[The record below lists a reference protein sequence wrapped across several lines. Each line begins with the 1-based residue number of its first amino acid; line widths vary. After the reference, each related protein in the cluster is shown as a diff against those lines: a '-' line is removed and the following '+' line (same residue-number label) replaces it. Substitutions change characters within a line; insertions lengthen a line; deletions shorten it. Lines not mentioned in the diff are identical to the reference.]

1 MQTLASAEAAVDSR
15 YDSWQVPEEPVTLV
29 ISHEMT
35 RAIAARA
42 SRRFGRLWGR
52 GNETGGFLLG
62 TVRRD
67 AERTTVTV
75 DHSVEVPSE
84 HLFGPS
90 YSLSANDKGL
100 FRETLDQ
107 LSGAGGEFQPVGFYR
122 TQTRRGLSLDAE
134 DQLLLSEC
142 FDAGVALLVERRAIR
157 PKRAGLFF
165 WENGAVRPGA
175 GNPEIRPVR
184 KSSGARPAA
193 AANPSKAPLWCSWWV
208 QAPLLLCLLFADG
221 LLGFFSAQPLRDMV
235 QVAPVQKDPYALSL
249 LVVEYG
255 DSLHL
260 TWDRLARPLEAAE
273 LGVLVITDGGQTR
286 STVLTP
292 AQLRIGSVTYRKVT
306 NQVRFRLEVVL
317 KGHRTVSEGWESAAT
332 GGPVKAADARQAA
345 EAAVAATEKETDA
358 SSPRVP

>member
-52 GNETGGFLLG
+52 GNETGGLLLG

-134 DQLLLSEC
+134 DELLLSEC

-184 KSSGARPAA
+184 KPGRRPASA
-193 AANPSKAPLWCSWWV
+193 AGPKAPLWCSWWV

-221 LLGFFSAQPLRDMV
+221 LLGFFSARPLHDVVRI
-235 QVAPVQKDPYALSL
+235 APVQKDPYALSL

-260 TWDRLARPLEAAE
+260 TWDRLARPLARAE
-273 LGVLVITDGGQTR
+273 FGVLVITDGGQTR

-306 NQVRFRLEVVL
+306 NQVRFRLEIVL
-317 KGHRTVSEGWESAAT
+317 KGHGAVSEGWASADT
-332 GGPVKAADARQAA
+332 GGPLKAADAKQAA
-345 EAAVAATEKETDA
+345 ETAVAATEKETDA
-358 SSPRVP
+358 SSLRVP